1 MKTKL
6 KAYKGFDENLC
17 CRGFQYEEGK
27 TFETDKAELCETGFH
42 ACENPLDC
50 FGYYD
55 PANSVFHEVEL
66 EGVSDKRDS
75 DSKVVAKKITI
86 GAKID
91 LFGMVQ
97 AEVEYIKS
105 KVDWDNAKES
115 NTGYQSAATNTG
127 YSSAATNT
135 GYSSAATN
143 TGYRSAATNT
153 GDYSAATNTGNYS
166 AATNTGYSSAATNT
180 GNYSAATNTGYR
192 SAAEVSGKDS
202 IAIVTGKD
210 SKARGALGCWLVLT
224 ERDRNWQIKEVR
236 AVKVDGEIIKPD
248 TWYKLEN
255 GDVKEAE

>member
-135 GYSSAATN
+135 G
-143 TGYRSAATNT
+143 
-153 GDYSAATNTGNYS
+153 
-166 AATNTGYSSAATNT
+166 
-180 GNYSAATNTGYR
+180 NYSAATNTGYR